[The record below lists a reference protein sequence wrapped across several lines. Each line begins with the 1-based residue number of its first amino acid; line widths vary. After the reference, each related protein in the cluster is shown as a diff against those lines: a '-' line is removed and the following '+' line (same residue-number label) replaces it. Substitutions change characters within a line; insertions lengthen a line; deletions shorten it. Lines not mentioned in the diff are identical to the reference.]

1 MEIRFMSRKEVE
13 AEERKKINDMFEND
27 YFAKLIAGGVFMGF
41 KFETLARLN
50 AAAKVCHKEPN
61 EFVMELLEKNNG
73 N

>member
-13 AEERKKINDMFEND
+13 IEENKKIDDMFDND

-41 KFETLARLN
+41 KFKTLARLN
-50 AAAKVCHKEPN
+50 AAAKICHKEPN
-61 EFVMELLEKNNG
+61 EFVIELLEKNNG